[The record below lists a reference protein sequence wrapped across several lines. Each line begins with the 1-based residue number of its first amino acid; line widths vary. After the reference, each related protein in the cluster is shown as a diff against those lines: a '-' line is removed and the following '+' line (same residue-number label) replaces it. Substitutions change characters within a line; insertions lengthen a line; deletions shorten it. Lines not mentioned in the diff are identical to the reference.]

1 MREERP
7 PSGPVRAAVALE
19 RATAHRVTT
28 HDNLAEPLVAGDR
41 RALARAITLVE
52 SSRPDH
58 RVRAAA
64 LLDAVLP
71 HTGRAVRVG
80 ITGTPGA
87 GKSTFIGELGSQLT
101 AAGHR
106 VAVLAI
112 DPSSRRSG
120 GSILGD
126 KTRMERLARDPRAYI
141 RPSPSGA
148 TLGGVARRTREAALL
163 CEAAGFDVIVIET
176 VGVGQSEVAVADMV
190 DCFCLLVA
198 PGGGDELQGIKRGIM
213 ELADVIVV
221 NKADGD
227 LLPAAERAVADYRH
241 AVHLLRPK
249 HPGWQVPVLAASALE
264 GSGVDEVWRAV
275 SDLESHLREDGALD
289 RLRAGQAVA
298 WMWDEVREQLV
309 ESFRSDPRVAER
321 WDEVVAAVRTGRRS
335 PTSAAHDLLGAHG
348 STPAASDSPPAGEEP
363 S

>member
-1 MREERP
+1 MIEEVAP
-7 PSGPVRAAVALE
+7 ADQLAA
-19 RATAHRVTT
+19 RV
-28 HDNLAEPLVAGDR
+28 VAGER

-52 SSRPDH
+52 STRADH
-58 RVRAAA
+58 RAQAAA

-71 HTGRAVRVG
+71 RTGEAVRVG

-87 GKSTFIGELGSQLT
+87 GKSTFIEELGTRLT

-126 KTRMERLARDPRAYI
+126 KTRMEALSRNPDAFI
-141 RPSPSGA
+141 RPSPSAG

-163 CEAAGFDVIVIET
+163 CEAAGFDVVVIET

-190 DCFCLLVA
+190 DCFLLLAA
-198 PGGGDELQGIKRGIM
+198 PGGGDDLQGIKRGIM

-227 LLPAAERAVADYRH
+227 LLPAAERAVADHRH

-249 HPGWQVPVLAASALE
+249 HPGWDVPVLAASALR
-264 GSGVDEVWRAV
+264 GTGIDEAWAAV
-275 SDLESHLREDGALD
+275 ERLESHLRDGGTLD
-289 RLRAGQAVA
+289 RLRADQAVA

-309 ESFRSDPRVAER
+309 ESFRADPRVAAQWPGVEA
-321 WDEVVAAVRTGRRS
+321 DVRRGRRS
-335 PTSAAHDLLGAHG
+335 PTTGARSLLDAHADGPPAPGAP
-348 STPAASDSPPAGEEP
+348 PAAAANDPAPDPGAPSGHADPTSEP
-363 S
+363 T

>member
-1 MREERP
+1 
-7 PSGPVRAAVALE
+7 
-19 RATAHRVTT
+19 VTT
-28 HDNLAEPLVAGDR
+28 AAPESLADRVVGGER

-52 SSRPDH
+52 STRPDH
-58 RVRAAA
+58 RAEAAA

-71 HTGRAVRVG
+71 ATGGAIRLG

-87 GKSTFIGELGSQLT
+87 GKSTFIEELGSRLT

-126 KTRMERLARDPRAYI
+126 KTRMEALARNPDAFI
-141 RPSPSGA
+141 RPSPSAG

-163 CEAAGFDVIVIET
+163 CEAAGFDVVIVET

-190 DCFCLLVA
+190 DCFLLLAA

-227 LLPAAERAVADYRH
+227 LLPAANRAVSDHHH

-249 HPGWQVPVLAASALE
+249 HPGWTVPVLAVSALQ
-264 GSGVDEVWRAV
+264 GTGVDEAWTAV
-275 SDLESHLREDGALD
+275 ERLEDHLRAAGALD
-289 RLRAGQAVA
+289 RLRADQAVA

-309 ESFRSDPRVAER
+309 ESFRRDPRVAER
-321 WDEVVAAVRTGRRS
+321 WDGVEAAVRTGHRS
-335 PTSAAHDLLGAHG
+335 PTTGARQLLAAHGTPLADLAE
-348 STPAASDSPPAGEEP
+348 TPDPPEP